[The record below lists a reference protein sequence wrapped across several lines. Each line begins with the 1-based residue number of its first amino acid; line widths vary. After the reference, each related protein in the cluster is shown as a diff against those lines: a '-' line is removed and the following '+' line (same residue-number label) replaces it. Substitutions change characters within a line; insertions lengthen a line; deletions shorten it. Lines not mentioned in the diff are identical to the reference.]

1 MINGITNA
9 LLWFT
14 AISSGLLAG
23 VYFAFSAFIMGALG
37 RIEVP
42 AGIAAMNAINNVIL
56 RSPFMPLF
64 LASTLAALILTVIAL
79 FQWQQPGSIAIFSG
93 GVIYLLGMFICTVAF
108 NVPLNDALAVVD
120 PSSTQGAEVWSRYLR
135 DWTFWNHIRTIASIL
150 STIVCIYALV
160 IR

>member
-9 LLWFT
+9 LLWFL
-14 AISSGLLAG
+14 AIGSGLLAG
-23 VYFAFSAFIMGALG
+23 VYFAFSAFIMSALG
-37 RIEVP
+37 RIEIP
-42 AGIAAMNAINNVIL
+42 AGIASMNAINNVIL

-64 LASTLAALILTVIAL
+64 LTSTLAALILTVIAL
-79 FQWQQPGSIAIFSG
+79 FQWQQPGSVAIISG

-120 PSSTQGAEVWSRYLR
+120 PSSAQGVEVWSHYLR
-135 DWTFWNHIRTIASIL
+135 DWTFWNHIRTVASIFSSVL
-150 STIVCIYALV
+150 CIYALV